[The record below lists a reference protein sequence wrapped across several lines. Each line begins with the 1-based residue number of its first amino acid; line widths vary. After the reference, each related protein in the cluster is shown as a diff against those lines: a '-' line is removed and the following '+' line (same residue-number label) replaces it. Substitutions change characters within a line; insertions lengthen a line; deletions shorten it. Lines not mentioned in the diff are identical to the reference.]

1 MTINI
6 GGAGNYI
13 ANVDAK
19 ICRIKETMRRA
30 EIKPGTKILNSHMFV
45 VEKYLANGSFDKM
58 KARLVTDGRGQ
69 DTEMYPD

>member
-1 MTINI
+1 
-6 GGAGNYI
+6 
-13 ANVDAK
+13 
-19 ICRIKETMRRA
+19 MRRA